1 MKLIGLYKSGR
12 KDKRYVF
19 DYIDEEGKRKKIHFG
34 LYKGST
40 YIDHQ
45 DKLKRK
51 NYLARHSAGREDW
64 TKINAGSLSAR
75 LLWGDS
81 VDLELNLKQYLKD
94 FDFEKTDYVFRV

>member
-51 NYLARHSAGREDW
+51 NYLARHRVREDW
-64 TKINAGSLSAR
+64 EKINAGSLSAR

-94 FDFEKTDYVFRV
+94 FDFEKTEYIIRV

>member
-19 DYIDEEGKRKKIHFG
+19 DYIDEEGTRKKVHFG

-51 NYLARHSAGREDW
+51 NYLARHMVREDW
-64 TKINAGSLSAR
+64 TKINPGSLSAR

-81 VDLELNLKQYLKD
+81 VDLQLNLKQYLKD
-94 FDFEKTDYVFRV
+94 FDFDRSNYIIRV